1 MTTLLDKIFGTY
13 LGIEF
18 REDSIVI
25 TYLKNSMSGIILLSS
40 STFDMKYNEKVS
52 DEVRE
57 YISSHGLNVN
67 KVFVSIPDRW
77 SITKFIDVPSMKNKG
92 RGVLENLMKFETE
105 RHIPFEIDEVAY
117 DFIVMDE
124 KDNRSSVVLV
134 AVQKQ
139 KVDLIKNYLGQLS
152 IQPDF
157 ITISSFAQL
166 NAIELSGV
174 SVGGW
179 QDIIGIVRKSDVL
192 GKVNETN
199 ISLYIDK
206 THASIAIIK
215 DGLCT
220 HMRSIPFDPSQ
231 PLEVFSVEI
240 SQYLTEIQH
249 SLMQGKFNKMVLS
262 GEMSSSEELRDE
274 LDKKINIDVGNVGQ
288 LERFSGR
295 LRGADINGLS
305 SSIGACF
312 SGLGIGTYNINLLP
326 HKTDYE
332 FRKIA
337 PLTTKVFAVL
347 MVILLLGIFSAEVV
361 KQKSFLEKME
371 ATIKKNEP
379 AVKSLEKLLSDING
393 LKEQSDLLAKVEE
406 NEITLEIL
414 AELAGIMPRDSWI
427 TNLNYKG
434 IDTNEKKKTDGELI
448 INGYAA
454 SSSNLIPILED
465 SPFFE
470 KVEFVGPIK
479 KTRDKE
485 QFKLSAKIVRPHSVE
500 SEKK

>member
-1 MTTLLDKIFGTY
+1 
-13 LGIEF
+13 
-18 REDSIVI
+18 
-25 TYLKNSMSGIILLSS
+25 
-40 STFDMKYNEKVS
+40 
-52 DEVRE
+52 
-57 YISSHGLNVN
+57 
-67 KVFVSIPDRW
+67 
-77 SITKFIDVPSMKNKG
+77 
-92 RGVLENLMKFETE
+92 
-105 RHIPFEIDEVAY
+105 
-117 DFIVMDE
+117 
-124 KDNRSSVVLV
+124 
-134 AVQKQ
+134 
-139 KVDLIKNYLGQLS
+139 
-152 IQPDF
+152 
-157 ITISSFAQL
+157 
-166 NAIELSGV
+166 
-174 SVGGW
+174 
-179 QDIIGIVRKSDVL
+179 
-192 GKVNETN
+192 
-199 ISLYIDK
+199 
-206 THASIAIIK
+206 
-215 DGLCT
+215 
-220 HMRSIPFDPSQ
+220 
-231 PLEVFSVEI
+231 
-240 SQYLTEIQH
+240 
-249 SLMQGKFNKMVLS
+249 
-262 GEMSSSEELRDE
+262 
-274 LDKKINIDVGNVGQ
+274 
-288 LERFSGR
+288 
-295 LRGADINGLS
+295 
-305 SSIGACF
+305 
-312 SGLGIGTYNINLLP
+312 
-326 HKTDYE
+326 
-332 FRKIA
+332 
-337 PLTTKVFAVL
+337 